1 MTDVVV
7 VGAGLAGLQAARTLK
22 QRGAEAVVLEARDRV
37 GGRVLN
43 EPLGD
48 GQVIEVGGTWAGPTQ
63 TRILALAHELGVPT
77 FKTYNAG
84 WNVIEWRGELRRF
97 YSTWFIPVNPTD
109 VQMTEVSRTVGTDS
123 LAFEFVATF
132 THSTEISWLLPGV
145 APTGR
150 RIELAAVVIVTFDGD
165 KLASEQIYWDQAS
178 VLVQVGLL
186 ERDGLPVV
194 GVESARKV
202 LDPTLPSN
210 ELITGGR

>member
-1 MTDVVV
+1 MTTTSP
-7 VGAGLAGLQAARTLK
+7 TLTPR
-22 QRGAEAVVLEARDRV
+22 QQFLSDLWDEHMLHEFGTQDTEETLDTMTPHATVNHVPVLT
-37 GGRVLN
+37 GGR
-43 EPLGD
+43 GR
-48 GQVIEVGGTWAGPTQ
+48 A
-63 TRILALAHELGVPT
+63 
-77 FKTYNAG
+77 
-84 WNVIEWRGELRRF
+84 ELRRF

-109 VQMTEVSRTVGTDS
+109 VQMTEISRTVGADS

-150 RIELAAVVIVTFDGD
+150 RIELAAVVVVTFDGD
-165 KLASEQIYWDQAS
+165 RLASEQIYWDQAS

-186 ERDGLPVV
+186 EPGDLPVV

-210 ELITGGR
+210 HLITGGR